1 MYHPTFKQL
10 KYLIAVSNNLH
21 FGKAAKDC
29 YVSQS
34 TLSSGIQELEKLLNI
49 KLIERT
55 KRNVLLTP
63 LGKQISESAQ
73 KIILEMNNV
82 LDSAK
87 SAQESLTG
95 ETKLGIIPTIAPY
108 LLPNIM
114 PRIKKKF
121 PKLDLR
127 LVEDQTA
134 KILAMLYQ
142 GNLDIAIIAKPYKTE
157 KLVVKILKKDYFY
170 VALPFNS
177 PLAKDNK
184 NNLNSHEINKSNML
198 LLDEGHCLREH
209 ALQSCDA
216 KTIKNVDAFKATS
229 LLTLVQM
236 VANGTGITLIP
247 ELIINSQMLKR
258 NKIKIIQY
266 EKKQYYRDIVMCWRT
281 SSPRQNDF
289 IELKKIFLDYI

>member
-157 KLVVKILKKDYFY
+157 KLVVKNLKKDYFY

-258 NKIKIIQY
+258 NKIKIVQY
-266 EKKQYYRDIVMCWRT
+266 EKKQYYRDIVMCWRA